1 MVLSVTVPLTRR
13 QQLRLYRFR
22 SGQWLVAMFYIT
34 RIAWPTKCIT
44 ADWKAR
50 ILWESGK
57 ADRS

>member
-44 ADWKAR
+44 ADWRAR
-50 ILWESGK
+50 ILWES
-57 ADRS
+57 R